1 MSAWLFRIPHSCTLL
16 RCIAPS
22 SVVCRSVCRSGLG
35 GGLTINIFSSSY
47 RANADTSPYIVA
59 SATTSGID
67 HGKYSAISCSENVL
81 EYAGTESVHKS
92 GQEVMEEA
100 VVVVE
105 GEEQLQLRQ
114 ILHLQAVTM
123 IRMY

>member
-1 MSAWLFRIPHSCTLL
+1 VATTLPSAPARS
-16 RCIAPS
+16 IAIS
-22 SVVCRSVCRSGLG
+22 LG
-35 GGLTINIFSSSY
+35 RGLTINIFSSAY
-47 RANADTSPYIVA
+47 RANADTSPYIAA
-59 SATTSGID
+59 STSTSGFD
-67 HGKYSAISCSENVL
+67 SGKYSAISCSENVS

-114 ILHLQAVTM
+114 ILHLQAMTM
-123 IRMY
+123 IRLY